1 MLKIPSGI
9 PDGIFVCSNFTKH
22 IYALASIIGG
32 SLLCMIYPI
41 AGRYSALFIAA
52 GVIVIIRVLVSM
64 FRWSIPRGEQ
74 LQRMH
79 GRSIK
84 KT

>member
-1 MLKIPSGI
+1 MAGVRPY
-9 PDGIFVCSNFTKH
+9 IFRKH

-32 SLLCMIYPI
+32 SLLCAIYPI
-41 AGRYSALFIAA
+41 AGRYLALFIAA
-52 GVIVIIRVLVSM
+52 GVIVIIRVLASI

-79 GRSIK
+79 RRSVK
-84 KT
+84 KLERNINMQ